1 MALQTERDAI
11 LDNIEDTLKDIK
23 QGATYNYTPAKVTRE
38 ALPFETINLF
48 PTYMIIEGP
57 ESFSYFGKRV
67 VNDFMV
73 LIRCVHRDERGLTR
87 SEKINKMVKD
97 IRHALVQDVER
108 GGHASNTEPLTVET
122 DEGWLVPLISAEIT
136 IRVQYLLLEEHR

>member
-1 MALQTERDAI
+1 MASQTERDAI

-38 ALPFETINLF
+38 ALPFDTINLH

-57 ESFSYFGKRV
+57 EIFEYYGNRV
-67 VNDFMV
+67 VNWFTV

-87 SEKINKMVKD
+87 SEKINKMIKD
-97 IRHALVQDVER
+97 IRHALVQDVEC
-108 GGHASNTEPLTVET
+108 GGTSTNLEVVSVET
-122 DEGWLVPLISAEIT
+122 DEGWLVPIISAEIT
-136 IRVQYLLLEEHR
+136 LRIQYLTLESKR